1 MLDFKSSRIRIRK
14 FGISLFI
21 FLYEIRKTFED
32 LIKFKNN
39 DPSLTYIIWGGLSSI
54 DNEGARAIAE
64 TLKTNQSLTSL
75 YLGANEIGAEG
86 AKAIAEALR
95 VNRDL
100 IELSLYRNQ
109 SGNEGARAI
118 AETLKTNQSLTK
130 LNLEGNGIDSEGAR
144 AIAEALKTNQ
154 SLTTLDLSYSGI
166 GSEGAKAIAE
176 ALKTNQSL
184 ISLDIKAR
192 SLSTKIGSEGA
203 KAIAEALKT
212 NQSLTT
218 LDLWGANIGHKGVKA
233 IAEALKTNQSL
244 TYLSLEDNNI
254 GDELKTKIDS
264 LTERN
269 CKIRNDF
276 VTLSK
281 EAITQKD
288 KTLVLLEKMKKVPV
302 VHQIYA
308 LIEIIKEAGKLGEE
322 EKDINNHLKMI
333 KFFLDNKVLVKGDIL
348 EAARETKNSK
358 IEELIK
364 SKSKTHSSDQTQP
377 RKSPPQ
383 PIYQIPYKD
392 QEDYNT
398 KLKLITDNQGK
409 LLKNNPKPDKDNSG
423 TIIVEIKSEILKK
436 DLRNKL
442 GLFRIKINDI
452 TNQQLE
458 ELKDNFPT
466 STIEIET
473 KQNQPESPR
482 SILITANIILESEI
496 KSLVESWSKK
506 SDQPDP
512 KPFSPKL
519 SEQQRQQM

>member
-154 SLTTLDLSYSGI
+154 SLTTLDLSYSG
-166 GSEGAKAIAE
+166 
-176 ALKTNQSL
+176 
-184 ISLDIKAR
+184 
-192 SLSTKIGSEGA
+192 IGSEGA